1 MKLKFTSRKVIS
13 LIFIFLMFGST
24 LAYAV
29 LSTFG
34 NRNED
39 IKIPNERIIN
49 FELNKQQRSFLLQR
63 GYTLIKYEYYN
74 GCMECAETKTSLE
87 SLTNNADN
95 QIFLQEIVSDQ
106 TTTQT
111 VMITSFKGEKTLKN
125 PSNLDL
131 QTNIC
136 NLIINK
142 PLWCVTSQI

>member
-1 MKLKFTSRKVIS
+1 MKFKFTSKKIIS
-13 LIFIFLMFGST
+13 LIFIFLMSAST
-24 LAYAV
+24 FAYAI
-29 LSTFG
+29 LSAFKNPG
-34 NRNED
+34 EEV
-39 IKIPNERIIN
+39 KIPNQRIIN
-49 FELNKQQRSFLLQR
+49 FELNQQQKSYLLQR

-74 GCMECAETKTSLE
+74 GCLECANTKTSLE

-106 TTTQT
+106 SSTQT
-111 VMITSFKGEKTLKN
+111 VTITSFKGEKTLKN

-136 NLIINK
+136 NLITNK